1 MIPDPT
7 PDAVATVRR
16 RAGHTQSQAGA
27 AIGAT
32 ERTWQ
37 DWERGQRAMPTSA
50 WWLYLLRVGRITLAD
65 LPDILERQ
73 RAPVC
78 RHD

>member
-1 MIPDPT
+1 
-7 PDAVATVRR
+7 
-16 RAGHTQSQAGA
+16 
-27 AIGAT
+27 
-32 ERTWQ
+32 
-37 DWERGQRAMPTSA
+37 MPTSA